1 MSTELGALQSGL
13 EALKQKEYQEA
24 IRLLENFCKICQVD
38 SQASFKEFIQAQMG
52 LIKAYSC
59 IGDKQKAI
67 QLCQKLANSKN
78 PQVQEWSKKTL
89 ISLSTSHIEKAQEET
104 LPKPSDR
111 DTSTPLTL
119 EEAAELLKTANKALR
134 FKKFAAAVQ
143 AYEEYCQRAEPNQ
156 KDYEPAQT
164 CLVKAYKGN
173 EQIQLAIALCKQLVN
188 SNHESTQIW
197 ARQYL
202 SNVLKVSDIPPE
214 AETVT
219 NDDTNPPSPITSPS
233 FVAIPTI
240 EDFKIFCKENL
251 LSDLKELET
260 LRKHTLKSVI
270 FVGSIIG
277 LLFCSLIRFFP
288 TNYIIFSIV
297 KGQPPLTIIF
307 LFLMGYLGCIWA
319 WIAFYTS
326 ATETYANGFK
336 PKVIQKIF
344 DFININQTLKYSSN
358 PTDEETEQTKN
369 AFIHSQIFSSLVKP
383 NRINQNDFIYGK
395 VGDVSISFADI
406 LAEVEIIH
414 VWVKYFD
421 FVEQMKFLSSWLPR
435 FITRRIFI
443 LMLPLYITVA
453 LFKFIKAAPY
463 LIGRM
468 TQGRKIEYRSFEEEV
483 LKNEVTRKPVFR
495 GLFFQA
501 RFNKNFQS
509 KTIITPHLANANIH
523 ALKVS
528 KTKQVKLE
536 DPEFS
541 KLFIVYGDDQVEAR
555 YILSTNLMTKL
566 TAFRKKARRNTYI
579 SFVDNMIYFAV
590 EYQEDLFE
598 PRLFQKML
606 SFTPLREFFEAI
618 DLMVSIVRDLNLDQ
632 RIWK

>member
-1 MSTELGALQSGL
+1 MSIELGALQSGL

-78 PQVQEWSKKTL
+78 SQVQEWSKKTL
-89 ISLSTSHIEKAQEET
+89 ISLSTSHIEKTQEKI
-104 LPKPSDR
+104 LPNPSDR
-111 DTSTPLTL
+111 DTSTPLTP

-134 FKKFAAAVQ
+134 FKKFALSVQ

-173 EQIQLAIALCKQLVN
+173 EQIELAIALCKQLTN
-188 SNHESTQIW
+188 SKHESTQIW

-214 AETVT
+214 AADA
-219 NDDTNPPSPITSPS
+219 DDTKSPS
-233 FVAIPTI
+233 SFTSASFVTLPSL
-240 EDFKIFCKENL
+240 EDFKIFCQQNL

-260 LRKHTLKSVI
+260 SRQHTLKSII
-270 FVGSIIG
+270 FVGIIIG
-277 LLFCSLIRFFP
+277 LLFCLLNWFLPINF
-288 TNYIIFSIV
+288 IIFRIV
-297 KGQPPLTIIF
+297 RGDLPVLIIF

-344 DFININQTLKYSSN
+344 DFINVNQTLKYSSCSTN
-358 PTDEETEQTKN
+358 EETEQTKN
-369 AFIHSQIFSSLVKP
+369 AFSHSQIFSSLVKP
-383 NRINQNDFIYGK
+383 NRITQNDSIYGR

-406 LAEVEIIH
+406 LAEVEILH
-414 VWVKYFD
+414 SWVKYFD
-421 FVEQMKFLSSWLPR
+421 FVEQMKFLSSWLPK

-468 TQGRKIEYRSFEEEV
+468 AQGRKIEYRSFEEEV

-501 RFNKNFQS
+501 RFNKSFQS
-509 KTIITPHLANANIH
+509 KTIIIPHLLNASIH

-528 KTKQVKLE
+528 KSKQVKLE

-555 YILSTNLMTKL
+555 YILSTNLMAKL

-606 SFTPLREFFEAI
+606 SFAPLREFFEAI
-618 DLMVSIVRDLNLDQ
+618 DLMVSIVKDLNLDR
-632 RIWK
+632 RIWKE